1 MAPVGAPRTDS
12 CPQAL
17 RGAAGPA
24 PSWQAPSGQRAAR
37 GSGSGPCKP
46 PGERK
51 SVAREEGGGL
61 RPSSGGTRAGATQ
74 QSSMRKLKRGKVF
87 PVSIINLFF
96 AKSKEVGMK
105 NLHKVEKINT
115 HTNSRSIFQEIRSQE
130 NHQVRCQQ

>member
-1 MAPVGAPRTDS
+1 M
-12 CPQAL
+12 
-17 RGAAGPA
+17 
-24 PSWQAPSGQRAAR
+24 AR
-37 GSGSGPCKP
+37 G
-46 PGERK
+46 
-51 SVAREEGGGL
+51 EGGGL
-61 RPSSGGTRAGATQ
+61 RPSSGGTRAGAMQ

-105 NLHKVEKINT
+105 NLHKMEKINT